1 MKLVECRVLADEN
14 LHSQVVAHLRASGM
28 DVLSVREEGWSGKPD
43 TELLQLAVADGR
55 VIVTHDSDFGTLAI
69 RRGQPV
75 FGILYLRPGHLQPSE
90 TIALIDCV
98 LSQTIDV
105 QPPFIVVAQRS
116 GDDVTIRVRDLT
128 PPAEENGA

>member
-43 TELLQLAVADGR
+43 TELLQKAVADGR

-75 FGILYLRPGHLQPSE
+75 FGILYLRPGHLRPPE
-90 TIALIDCV
+90 TVALIDCV

-105 QPPFIVVAQRS
+105 HPPFIVVAQRS

-128 PPAEENGA
+128 PPAEETDL